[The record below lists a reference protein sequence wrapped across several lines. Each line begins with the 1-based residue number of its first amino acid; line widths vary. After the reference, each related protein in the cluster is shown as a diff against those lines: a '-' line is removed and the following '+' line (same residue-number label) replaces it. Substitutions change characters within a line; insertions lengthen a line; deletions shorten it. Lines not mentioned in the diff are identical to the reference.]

1 MPSLIDTIS
10 SDLIEDL
17 IASTALFFDDQGGNR
32 PYGRFLP
39 RDWILLFVAVLK
51 GTASFGMLFMSSN
64 SARSLTFRRLA
75 MMFRLIDPIKYIES
89 SEIKKDTIDSQSAI
103 VLREISVA

>member
-1 MPSLIDTIS
+1 
-10 SDLIEDL
+10 
-17 IASTALFFDDQGGNR
+17 
-32 PYGRFLP
+32 
-39 RDWILLFVAVLK
+39 
-51 GTASFGMLFMSSN
+51 MSSN